1 MHLRGL
7 LFVLALFIGFFSND
21 ILGQVA
27 AALYDAVA
35 SELAPYTGALPQ
47 GVQRPTWVQRSV
59 CFSARKSGESGS

>member
-1 MHLRGL
+1 M
-7 LFVLALFIGFFSND
+7 LALFIGFFSDD